1 VQGTVR
7 HEAVHVGIAHFRS
20 GHKSLDAELNIFT
33 STEHPDR
40 TKLQSYHGQQ
50 LLKAML
56 NDLGRLGRTFGTRSS
71 LDYLAA
77 LAMAASS
84 AEVSAAEFTA
94 MNSGAG
100 ETVA

>member
-50 LLKAML
+50 LLKATL